1 MGQKNKNGRG
11 RISKSAQ
18 PQIPVTQF
26 SKEEYIEIQAEAYYR
41 AMKRIHEEKTPVICE
56 KPADNKEGPLYKIG
70 VALRLLLLP
79 VIPKEIRVNRAEI
92 LKILHGGPLSFV
104 GFLLYCIGIAGLIM
118 FVMERFV
125 KKMSFDNT
133 ILLLCITIFTLFVS
147 VYLRLAA
154 KDIESET
161 DINKLY
167 AYTGSLAASVSLLL
181 SIIALI
187 KK

>member
-1 MGQKNKNGRG
+1 MGHKNGKRKD
-11 RISKSAQ
+11 SKSAQ

-41 AMKRIHEEKTPVICE
+41 AMKRIHEEKAPVISE
-56 KPADNKEGPLYKIG
+56 KTLDNKEGKLYKIG
-70 VALRLLLLP
+70 LALRLLLLP
-79 VIPKEIRVNRAEI
+79 VIPKKIKVNRAEL
-92 LKILHGGPLSFV
+92 LKTLHGGPLYFTGFV
-104 GFLLYCIGIAGLIM
+104 IYCIGIAGLIM
-118 FVMERFV
+118 FVAELFM
-125 KKMSFDNT
+125 KKMSFEST
-133 ILLLCITIFTLFVS
+133 ILLLCMTILALFLS
-147 VYLRLAA
+147 VYFRLAA

-167 AYTGSLAASVSLLL
+167 AYTGSLAASISLLL